1 MRNKR
6 IGAGAVIVNDEGGGM
21 LVKQTYGRLNW
32 ELPGGAGEAGESPDE
47 TVLRDVREET
57 GLDIAVS
64 AQPRLRRAG
73 RGQGVKY
80 RCHVGGGRV
89 NAPSSTSET
98 RASSIPAPAPLSV
111 SIR

>member
-1 MRNKR
+1 MRNRR
-6 IGAGAVIVNDEGGGM
+6 IGAAAVIVNDEGGVP

-47 TVLRDVREET
+47 TVLREVREET
-57 GLDIAVS
+57 GLDVAVS

-73 RGQGVKY
+73 RVQGVKY
-80 RCHVGGGRV
+80 RCHVGGARV

-98 RASSIPAPAPLSV
+98 RARSIPAPAPLSV

>member
-1 MRNKR
+1 
-6 IGAGAVIVNDEGGGM
+6 VNDYPLIEFVGRRGGWRVARRDG
-21 LVKQTYGRLNW
+21 
-32 ELPGGAGEAGESPDE
+32 PAGGAGGD
-47 TVLRDVREET
+47 
-57 GLDIAVS
+57 GLEVAVS

-98 RASSIPAPAPLSV
+98 RAGSIPAPAPLSV